1 MLPFYKVCEWLP
13 FTRAAALR
21 LGLVTLDQMILAL
34 VEAVESPVQ
43 GTRIVAVPEI
53 RSAGLSLSPGSNSPE
68 PPEIACPAP
77 AFDPKVTS
85 ITEAHAHGEPFT
97 VRAARCDLSSG
108 AHKRAHG
115 RNGKDFMDR
124 ENRES
129 MDDIHLR
136 ILRVTEDLRV
146 IQRELNCAAMQAP
159 TDPELME
166 ALADPP
172 EMESIQVLKSA
183 LDQMRHFLWFYMQ
196 VVTSDSEMGEKF
208 RQTLRQEVPVRTPEM
223 EQQFQSATDAIMLRY
238 LADSKFRKPN

>member
-1 MLPFYKVCEWLP
+1 
-13 FTRAAALR
+13 
-21 LGLVTLDQMILAL
+21 
-34 VEAVESPVQ
+34 
-43 GTRIVAVPEI
+43 
-53 RSAGLSLSPGSNSPE
+53 
-68 PPEIACPAP
+68 
-77 AFDPKVTS
+77 
-85 ITEAHAHGEPFT
+85 
-97 VRAARCDLSSG
+97 
-108 AHKRAHG
+108 
-115 RNGKDFMDR
+115 MDR

-172 EMESIQVLKSA
+172 EMETIQVLKSA

-208 RQTLRQEVPVRTPEM
+208 RQTLRQDVPARVPEM
-223 EQQFQSATDAIMLRY
+223 EQQFQSATDSIMLRY

>member
-1 MLPFYKVCEWLP
+1 MNREML
-13 FTRAAALR
+13 RR
-21 LGLVTLDQMILAL
+21 D
-34 VEAVESPVQ
+34 
-43 GTRIVAVPEI
+43 
-53 RSAGLSLSPGSNSPE
+53 
-68 PPEIACPAP
+68 
-77 AFDPKVTS
+77 
-85 ITEAHAHGEPFT
+85 
-97 VRAARCDLSSG
+97 
-108 AHKRAHG
+108 
-115 RNGKDFMDR
+115 GKGHMDR

-129 MDDIHLR
+129 MEDIHLR
-136 ILRVTEDLRV
+136 ILRITDDLRV

-208 RQTLRQEVPVRTPEM
+208 RQTLRQEAPLQIPEK
-223 EQQFQSATDAIMLRY
+223 EQQFRSATDAIMLRY